1 VTVSSSK
8 NFELD
13 VNEHIEEAFE
23 RCGLEART
31 GYDLRT
37 AKRSLNLL
45 FAEWANRGINR
56 WTINQKTV
64 ALASG
69 VADYPVG
76 TLTMTVNSTTGFQDG
91 ELITGGTSAATAYIT
106 NVNSAS
112 VFAIT
117 VPSGTFT
124 ASETITGGTSG
135 STATVSSAVSLEDTQ
150 ASIDVLSAVIRQN
163 AGSSNQSDLNIT
175 RIGRDAYLNLTSKR
189 STGRPVQFY
198 VDRQITPVIK
208 LWPTPDSSAS
218 YELVFDRLLRLD
230 DADTQ
235 TNTVEVPFRFYPC
248 VSAGLAYYLSIKFA
262 PDRVN
267 LLKAVYEEEL
277 QRALQEDRDRSSLQI
292 SPSYDYYRA

>member
-106 NVNSAS
+106 NINSAS

>member
-1 VTVSSSK
+1 MAFSSSK

-45 FAEWANRGINR
+45 LAEWANRGINR

-76 TLTMTVNSTTGFQDG
+76 TVTMTVNSTTGFQDG
-91 ELITGGTSAATAYIT
+91 ELITGGTSSATAYVT
-106 NVNSAS
+106 NVNSAT
-112 VFAIT
+112 VLAIT
-117 VPSGTFT
+117 VPDGTFA
-124 ASETITGGTSG
+124 ASETITGGTSA

-163 AGSSNQSDLNIT
+163 SGSSNQSDLSIT
-175 RIGRDAYLNLTSKR
+175 RIGRDAYLNLTNKL

-208 LWPTPDSSAS
+208 LWPTPDASSS
-218 YELVFDRLLRLD
+218 YELVLDRLVRMD

-248 VSAGLAYYLSIKFA
+248 VSAGLAYYLSMKFS
-262 PDRVN
+262 PERTN
-267 LLKAVYEEEL
+267 LLKAVYEEEI
-277 QRALQEDRDRSSLQI
+277 QRAMQEDRDRSSLQI
-292 SPSYDYYRA
+292 SPSYSYYRT

>member
-56 WTINQKTV
+56 WTIEQKTV
-64 ALASG
+64 ALANG

-91 ELITGGTSAATAYIT
+91 EAITGGTSSATAFIT
-106 NVNSAS
+106 NVNSAT
-112 VFAIT
+112 VVAIT
-117 VPSGTFT
+117 IPSGTFSAT
-124 ASETITGGTSG
+124 ETITGGTTG
-135 STATVSSAVSLEDTQ
+135 ATATVSSAVSLEDVQ
-150 ASIDVLSAVIRQN
+150 SSIDILSAVVRQN
-163 AGSSNQSDLNIT
+163 SGSSNQSDLQIT
-175 RIGRDAYLNLTSKR
+175 RIGRDAYLGLTSKR

-198 VDRQITPVIK
+198 VDRLITPKVR
-208 LWPTPDSSAS
+208 LWPTPDSSSS
-218 YELVFDRLLRLD
+218 YELVFDRLTRLD

-235 TNTVEVPFRFYPC
+235 TNTLEVPFRFYPC
-248 VSAGLAYYLSIKFA
+248 VSAGLSYYLSIKFS
-262 PDRVN
+262 PEKTN
-267 LLKAVYEEEL
+267 LLKAVYEEEM
-277 QRALQEDRDRSSLQI
+277 QRAMQEDRDRSSFQI
-292 SPSYDYYRA
+292 SPSHNYFGR

>member
-1 VTVSSSK
+1 VAFSSSK

-45 FAEWANRGINR
+45 LAEWANRGINR

-76 TLTMTVNSTTGFQDG
+76 TVTMTVNSTTGFQDG
-91 ELITGGTSAATAYIT
+91 ELITGGTSSATAYVT
-106 NVNSAS
+106 NVNSAT
-112 VFAIT
+112 VLAIT
-117 VPSGTFT
+117 VPDGTFA
-124 ASETITGGTSG
+124 ASEAITGGTSG

-163 AGSSNQSDLNIT
+163 SGSSNQSDLNIT
-175 RIGRDAYLNLTSKR
+175 RIGRDAYLNLTNKL

-208 LWPTPDSSAS
+208 LWPTPDASSS
-218 YELVFDRLLRLD
+218 YELVLDRLVRMD

-248 VSAGLAYYLSIKFA
+248 VSAGLAYYLSMKFS
-262 PDRVN
+262 PERTN
-267 LLKAVYEEEL
+267 LLKAVYEEEI
-277 QRALQEDRDRSSLQI
+277 QRAMQEDRDRSSLQI
-292 SPSYDYYRA
+292 SPSYSYYRT